1 VEITEIEQTY
11 AKWLHLADD
20 PLLVRLLY
28 AIILA
33 NRYDSDPVWALVV
46 GPAGAGKTELLASI
60 SGSHETTIFVSTLT
74 PYALASGH
82 GDGSDSL
89 LFQLDGRILIVEDMS
104 AITEMDPTARSTLFS
119 FLRSAYNGQF
129 TRVTGRGSVE
139 WKGKFG
145 LLGGA
150 TLAIES
156 GRRMESS
163 LGERFLTVRPKVDMI
178 DQEILLDRVM
188 ASASHKTQMR
198 GELKK
203 LAEDYLAQDFSTAS
217 RSMRKGTV
225 DLFKGAAVS
234 LSRIRTTAQRDRF
247 TREIDFPLEVGEMG
261 TRLFTQFLTIG
272 LAAHQMGTD
281 WDTVE
286 KMVMRLVVDS
296 MPYVRAKLLRAIIR
310 GLNEPR
316 TLNPVMQMAP
326 AQVGRQLEELKLL
339 GVIGM
344 NRNRKWEVT
353 NPVIEHALT
362 IEQ

>member
-1 VEITEIEQTY
+1 MLITEVEQTY
-11 AKWLHLADD
+11 AKWLHLTDD
-20 PLLVRLLY
+20 PLLIRLLY
-28 AIILA
+28 AITVA

-60 SGSHETTIFVSTLT
+60 SGSDTAIFVSTLT

-89 LFQLDGRILIVEDMS
+89 LYQLDGRILIVEDMS

-129 TRVTGRGSVE
+129 VRVTGKGSIE

-163 LGERFLTVRPKVDMI
+163 LGERFLTIRPKVNMV
-178 DQEILLDRVM
+178 DQDILLDRVL
-188 ASASHKTQMR
+188 ASASHKTSMR
-198 GELKK
+198 EELKK
-203 LAEDYLAQDFSTAS
+203 TADTYLGQSFNTTA
-217 RSMRKGTV
+217 RAMRKGTV
-225 DLFKGAAVS
+225 DLFKGAAIA
-234 LSRIRTTAQRDRF
+234 LSRLRTSAQRDRF

-272 LAAHQMGTD
+272 LAAHQMGSD
-281 WDTVE
+281 WDVVE
-286 KMVMRLVVDS
+286 QMVMRLMIDS
-296 MPYVRAKLLRAIIR
+296 VPYVRSKMLRAIR
-310 GLNEPR
+310 DGANEPR
-316 TLNPVMQMAP
+316 LLYPMMQMA
-326 AQVGRQLEELKLL
+326 QSQIGRNLEELKML
-339 GVIGM
+339 GILGM
-344 NRNRKWEVT
+344 NKNRKWEIT
-353 NPVIEHALT
+353 NPVIAHALS